1 MGPRENVKPWTA
13 LRIWVGGFFVLLV
26 GLMFSLWFIPVAFL
40 GFKRLARTLHP
51 LWAKATL
58 VCLGAK
64 LTTEGIER
72 LPQTGFIAAA
82 THHSLMDTFTYPAV
96 IGPETCYLGKEELS
110 RRPIFA
116 TSFRLLDNVFVERD
130 AGEKALD
137 LILEHVQN
145 LPPTHNIFI
154 HPEGSRGPEGKVR
167 PLTPGIVKLAIETQ
181 KPIVPMVSLGGEP
194 LWPKGFIFPLPG
206 PVSIVIGEPID
217 TKDWKLETYG
227 THLDALRKELHQL
240 LKSGGSPTRAEVQS

>member
-1 MGPRENVKPWTA
+1 MGPRDKVNPFITF
-13 LRIWVGGFFVLLV
+13 RIWMGGFLVMVV
-26 GLMFSLWFIPVAFL
+26 GLVFSFWFIPLAFL
-40 GFKRLARTLHP
+40 GFKKLARTLHP

-58 VCLGAK
+58 ACLGARLSTK
-64 LTTEGIER
+64 GLER
-72 LPQTGFIAAA
+72 LPKTGFIAAA

-96 IGPETCYLGKEELS
+96 IGAETCYLGKEELS
-110 RRPIFA
+110 RRPIFS

-137 LILEHVQN
+137 QILEHIQK
-145 LPPTHNIFI
+145 LPKTHNIFI

-206 PVSIVIGEPID
+206 PVSILVGEPID
-217 TKDWKLETYG
+217 TQDWKLETYG
-227 THLDALRKELHQL
+227 THLDALRKALHQL
-240 LKSGGSPTRAEVQS
+240 IKSGGNTISMEVK